1 MEQYGADHEFSKM
14 EPKLVGIDPDEVR
27 VVVVVVVV
35 VAVVVLVLL
44 LLLVVVVVAY
54 TRFSHTHA

>member
-27 VVVVVVVV
+27 VVVVVV
-35 VAVVVLVLL
+35 AVVVFVL
-44 LLLVVVVVAY
+44 LLLVVVVVVAY
-54 TRFSHTHA
+54 SRFSHTHA